1 MGSMR
6 SASGSDAMKL
16 RGNSLFQDA
25 IFRYLFGIAAVASAF
40 VLRIRLIPLTG
51 TGAPFVLFLAAV
63 LVTSLFAGVGPAI
76 CAVLL
81 SMPLGAYP
89 FVVGVGYSL
98 VPTSFQSLVF
108 AVDRIVVIYLTFPH
122 EEGDLIT
129 PTLKQAGARV

>member
-6 SASGSDAMKL
+6 SASGSDGMKL

-40 VLRIRLIPLTG
+40 VLRIWLIPLTG

-63 LVTSLFAGVGPAI
+63 LVTSLFVGVGPAI
-76 CAVLL
+76 CTVLL

-89 FVVGVGYSL
+89 FVVGASYSL
-98 VPTSFQSLVF
+98 VPASF
-108 AVDRIVVIYLTFPH
+108 YLTFPH
-122 EEGDLIT
+122 EEGDSVT
-129 PTLKQAGARV
+129 PTLQQAGARV